1 MSSFVTRVC
10 FENAPG
16 ERVSGNSSVLLVHS
30 QKKKKK
36 KKRLTVDYMGRVI
49 RVRVIDV
56 SCL

>member
-36 KKRLTVDYMGRVI
+36 RLTVDYMGRVI